1 MSSYLLP
8 RPFPYETKRFRNN
21 LRIYAGA
28 VIGLAIMG
36 LLIGRMAAGNITVSY
51 IFMIS
56 AVFVLAWLLVVPFP
70 LLYTTHSVTGD
81 SVMLRQG
88 LGFTLTIPFGNISGI
103 KAKEISAKP
112 GVRVDRTEGTLFVLA
127 TGTGTVRIMLCEPQ
141 TVKHGAFD
149 CVVLDVKDPR
159 EFVSCV
165 KERRKGEA
173 LMKSLEEEPLQ
184 KKPVAIPRQ
193 EPKTLAVEIVEE
205 EPVEKP
211 PIKRRLAPQ
220 EDAPGARQRPVGRM
234 VRVPKS
240 KDD

>member
-21 LRIYAGA
+21 LRVYAGA
-28 VIGLAIMG
+28 VIGLAVAG
-36 LLIGRMAAGNITVSY
+36 LLLGRMAAGNITVVY
-51 IFMIS
+51 IFMII
-56 AVFVLAWLLVVPFP
+56 AVFVLAYLLVVPFP

-88 LGFTLTIPFGNISGI
+88 LGFTLTIPFGNISAI
-103 KAKEISAKP
+103 KVKEISARP
-112 GVRVDRTEGTLFVLA
+112 GLRVDRAEGTLFVLA
-127 TGTGTVRIMLCEPQ
+127 TGTGTVRIMLREPQ

-159 EFVSCV
+159 EFVSSV

-173 LMKSLEEEPLQ
+173 IMKGLEEENPQ
-184 KKPVAIPRQ
+184 KKTAAIPRR
-193 EPKTLAVEIVEE
+193 EPKTLAVEVVEE
-205 EPVEKP
+205 EPVERP
-211 PIKRRLAPQ
+211 PMKRRLAPR
-220 EDAPGARQRPVGRM
+220 EDAPVARQRPVGRM

-240 KDD
+240 RDD